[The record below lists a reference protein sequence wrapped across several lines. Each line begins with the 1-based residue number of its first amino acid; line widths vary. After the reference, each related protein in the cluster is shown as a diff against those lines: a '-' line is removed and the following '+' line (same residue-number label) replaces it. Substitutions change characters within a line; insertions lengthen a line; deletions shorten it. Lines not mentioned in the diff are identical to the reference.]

1 MAHESIL
8 VVDDNAENLKLARV
22 LLLGEGYIVHT
33 AMSAEQALALLGEA
47 RPRLILM
54 DLQLPGMDGLELTG
68 RIKAD
73 PATRD
78 ILIVALTAYAMKGD
92 EEKALAAGCDAY
104 LSKPIDTKTLPA
116 FLAGHLA
123 RAATPPSTEVHGED
137 PHR

>member
-8 VVDDNAENLKLARV
+8 VVDDNPENLKLARV
-22 LLLGEGYIVHT
+22 LLLGEGYVVHT
-33 AMSAEQALALLGEA
+33 AMSAEQALALLEEM

-116 FLAGHLA
+116 ILAGHLA
-123 RAATPPSTEVHGED
+123 RAATPPLPEVE
-137 PHR
+137 R